1 MKLLVAEDDRA
12 VRAALERALA
22 LEGYDVATV
31 KNGAETL
38 AWLAADTADA
48 LLLDVTMPVVDGLT
62 VCRVLR
68 GEGNRVPILMLTARA
83 ATGDRIAGLDA
94 GADDYLPKPFDL
106 GELLARVR
114 ALLRRTHDES
124 PGATRAAELRL
135 DDLRIDVAAHRMWRD
150 DVELDL
156 TKTEFDLLELL
167 VRNAGI
173 VLDHSTIYER
183 IWNYDFGP
191 DSKNL
196 AVYIGYLR
204 RKTEAGGRSR
214 VIHTVRGVGYVAR
227 TDHTNATNGSVG
239 TRSRSGR

>member
-12 VRAALERALA
+12 VRASLERALA
-22 LEGYDVATV
+22 LEGYDVVTV
-31 KNGAETL
+31 KNGAEAL
-38 AWLAADTADA
+38 SWLAADTADT

-68 GEGNRVPILMLTARA
+68 SEGNRVPILMLTARA
-83 ATGDRIAGLDA
+83 DTGDRIAGLDA

-106 GELLARVR
+106 GELLARIR
-114 ALLRRTHDES
+114 ALLRRAHDEPADVVRS
-124 PGATRAAELRL
+124 AELRL
-135 DDLRIDVAAHRMWRD
+135 DDLRIDVAARRAWRED
-150 DVELDL
+150 HELDL

-204 RKTEAGGRSR
+204 RKTEAGGHERL
-214 VIHTVRGVGYVAR
+214 IHTVRGVGYVAR
-227 TDHTNATNGSVG
+227 TEGGALPQ
-239 TRSRSGR
+239 RP